1 MFRYSITNK
10 LMLLY
15 YLVALSS
22 LSAIG
27 FYSYFKTKNTFIEKI
42 YDELR
47 LVNSVKI
54 RNITSLG
61 LSGKMKSPTTA
72 TESSDSSNLPFRD
85 ITETPW
91 YSPIRTVLNHD
102 DIRSD
107 QTQSIHSY
115 CLIGDCL
122 IGRDSAYQNILF
134 TDRDSINNG
143 NPGSAY
149 KYQGLSVNP
158 SVPEKVVFG
167 VRESFMPGETILW
180 VYSEAES
187 DLALMRVTS
196 LRNDLLFI
204 GVLIMIMIISIAE
217 VITRLII
224 HPIRLLT
231 RTAAQIGQGQY
242 GTTIPVTQDNEF
254 GMLATT
260 FNRMSE
266 QIEKNTADLIER
278 EERLNHFYK
287 ATSEGILFYQHNR
300 FLLAND
306 AFMRMSGYSFDVLET
321 KWVSEVIL
329 CGPLDSEPITG
340 FEDIPHEYEAVRS
353 DGTHFPVEVRC
364 GMMDFHNRKVN
375 VMLVRDITHRKTIE
389 THLQKEREER
399 LLGLFDGQERERQR
413 IARELHDGLG
423 QLLIALKLKLES
435 QSSGIT
441 AETAEEFKYNLYK
454 AIQEVKNIS
463 NDLAPAGLRSFGL
476 EAALKNLAQEIHSQS
491 GIEVE
496 FSSHGQFEQ
505 TPEKTKVFI
514 YRIAQEALT
523 NALKHSC
530 ATHIHIHLTGTH
542 DHLIAII
549 EDNGMGF
556 EVNEDSIKKG
566 NGLYN
571 MKERSMLL
579 GGTLDLESVIGTG
592 TTVRVKVP
600 R

>member
-27 FYSYFKTKNTFIEKI
+27 FYSYFKTKNTIIEKI

-47 LVNSVKI
+47 FVNSAKI
-54 RNITSLG
+54 RNITSMG
-61 LSGKMKSPTTA
+61 LSGKMKSAITA
-72 TESSDSSNLPFRD
+72 TETADSSSFLFRD
-85 ITETPW
+85 TTEAPW
-91 YSPIRTVLNHD
+91 YSAIGFVLNHD
-102 DIRSD
+102 DIRSA
-107 QTQSIHSY
+107 QTQTIHSY

-122 IGRDSAYQNILF
+122 IGRDSVYKDIRLN
-134 TDRDSINNG
+134 DNDSFHDG
-143 NPGSAY
+143 NPDSTY
-149 KYQGLSVNP
+149 IYQGLSVNP

-167 VRESFMPGETILW
+167 VRESFISGETILW
-180 VYSEAES
+180 MYSEAES
-187 DLALMRVTS
+187 DLALKQVTG

-254 GMLATT
+254 GMLAKT

-300 FLLAND
+300 VLLANE
-306 AFMRMSGYSFDVLET
+306 AFMRMTGYSFDELET
-321 KWVSEVIL
+321 KFVSEIIL
-329 CGPLDSEPITG
+329 CGPSDSEPITG
-340 FEDIPHEYEAVRS
+340 FENIPHEYEAVRS

-364 GMMDFHNRKVN
+364 GMMDFHNRRVN

-435 QSSGIT
+435 QSSGVSPQIV
-441 AETAEEFKYNLYK
+441 EDYKSNLYK
-454 AIQEVKNIS
+454 AIREVKNIS

-476 EAALKNLAQEIHSQS
+476 EAAFKNLALEIQSQS

-496 FSSHGQFEQ
+496 FSSHGLFDQV
-505 TPEKTKVFI
+505 PEKTKVFI

-523 NALKHSC
+523 NALKHSN
-530 ATHIHIHLTGTH
+530 ATHVHIHLTETQ
-542 DHLIAII
+542 DHLIAMI
-549 EDNGMGF
+549 EDNGAGF
-556 EVNEDSIKKG
+556 EMNEDLTKKG

-579 GGTLDLESVIGTG
+579 GGTLDMESVTGSG
-592 TTVRVKVP
+592 TTVRVKIP